1 MRLAIVLWCLTCSLL
16 CAQEAPAPLAS
27 FAGTVRQLGAG
38 TITLLRPDQD
48 DLEILC
54 TRKTRYYAGAKKIKR
69 EDIKQGDRV
78 AVETRL
84 DPLLKPEAVTVRLLE
99 AASERQR

>member
-1 MRLAIVLWCLTCSLL
+1 MRLAIVLL
-16 CAQEAPAPLAS
+16 CAVCALVYGQEAPPLAS
-27 FAGTVRQLGAG
+27 FTGTVRQIAAG
-38 TITLLRPDQD
+38 SIVLARPDQD

-54 TRKTRYYAGAKKIKR
+54 TRKTRYYSGSRKIQR

-78 AVETRL
+78 SVETRL

-99 AASERQR
+99 AEKP